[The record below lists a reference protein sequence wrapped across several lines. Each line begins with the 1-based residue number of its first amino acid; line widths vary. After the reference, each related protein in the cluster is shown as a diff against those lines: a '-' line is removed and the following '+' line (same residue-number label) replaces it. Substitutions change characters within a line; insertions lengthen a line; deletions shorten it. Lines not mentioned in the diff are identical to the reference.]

1 MEQAMERKFKD
12 LVKSLGLTSKQE
24 IAILELT
31 EAGFLA
37 PLLEDLKNSIETP
50 QSQSPSETSPKEK
63 QNTSTH
69 TTLLTRSEIDSLR
82 QDSLDSHKSNMEYFK
97 TVDWDKT
104 PHLRWQDTSEMKQSQ
119 SSTETSEKVLDP
131 ITQDLVDQGL
141 SPEEAEEFLQGT

>member
-50 QSQSPSETSPKEK
+50 QSQS
-63 QNTSTH
+63 
-69 TTLLTRSEIDSLR
+69 
-82 QDSLDSHKSNMEYFK
+82 
-97 TVDWDKT
+97 
-104 PHLRWQDTSEMKQSQ
+104 
-119 SSTETSEKVLDP
+119 STETSEKVLDP

>member
-82 QDSLDSHKSNMEYFK
+82 QDRLDSHKSNMEYFK
-97 TVDWDKT
+97 TVDWDKP
-104 PHLRWQDTSEMKQSQ
+104 PHLRGQDTSEMKQSQ

>member
-1 MEQAMERKFKD
+1 MPNTQEPRKRKFKD

-31 EAGFLA
+31 EAGLLG

-50 QSQSPSETSPKEK
+50 
-63 QNTSTH
+63 
-69 TTLLTRSEIDSLR
+69 
-82 QDSLDSHKSNMEYFK
+82 
-97 TVDWDKT
+97 
-104 PHLRWQDTSEMKQSQ
+104 QSQ